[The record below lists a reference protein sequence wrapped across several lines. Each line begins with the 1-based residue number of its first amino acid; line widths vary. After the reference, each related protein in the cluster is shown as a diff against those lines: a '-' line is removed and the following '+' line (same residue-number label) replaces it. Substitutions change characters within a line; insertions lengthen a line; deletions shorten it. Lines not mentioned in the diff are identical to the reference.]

1 MTFLAMIIA
10 LSLQQVIQPNNFLQR
25 DRWLLQW
32 DAFVAERFSAQML
45 SLVITLGVIAAAA
58 YWAISAL
65 DGWLFGLA
73 ELLATAGLF
82 VWSLG
87 RADFHTA
94 LERYEAR
101 VSDDPEAACAALDG
115 LWAPMAVSK
124 VVAGSGEPEAESQE
138 PEDSLSDG
146 NSESSSTNRGAEDTD
161 LALQRLVYSGYARWF
176 APLFYFV
183 LAGPIAAVLYRA
195 LATLAADDRGPQYE
209 QVLRWAD
216 WIPARI
222 LGLTFALSGDFMA
235 VSQRAPLAHFAD
247 TTPAPQLLWELA
259 GVACNRRTGARVF
272 GDILYR
278 SAGLWL
284 LGLSAVLMLG

>member
-10 LSLQQVIQPNNFLQR
+10 LSLQQVIQPGNFLQR
-25 DRWLLQW
+25 DLWLFQW
-32 DAFVAERFSAQML
+32 DSFVAGRLSAQML
-45 SLVITLGVIAAAA
+45 RVVITLGVIAVSV
-58 YWAISAL
+58 YWALSTL

-87 RADFHTA
+87 RDDFHTA

-101 VSDDPEAACAALDG
+101 ASDNPQAACEAVQQ
-115 LWAPMAVSK
+115 LWAPLTGADERVQ
-124 VVAGSGEPEAESQE
+124 AGADAEELEGSPSGDADEVEREDITAEEQ
-138 PEDSLSDG
+138 DQ
-146 NSESSSTNRGAEDTD
+146 
-161 LALQRLVYSGYARWF
+161 ALQRLVYCGYARWF

-195 LATLAADDRGPQYE
+195 LASLAADDRGPQYL

-247 TTPAPQLLWELA
+247 ATSAPQLLWELA
-259 GVACNRRTGARVF
+259 GVACNKASGARIF

-284 LGLSAVLMLG
+284 LGLSAVLILG

>member
-10 LSLQQVIQPNNFLQR
+10 LSLQQIIQPGNFLQR
-25 DRWLLQW
+25 DRWLIQW
-32 DAFVAERFSAQML
+32 DGFVALRFSAQML
-45 SLVITLGVIAAAA
+45 RLVITLGVIAAVA
-58 YWAISAL
+58 YWALSL
-65 DGWLFGLA
+65 LEGWLFGLV
-73 ELLATAGLF
+73 ELIAISGLF

-94 LERYEAR
+94 LEQYEAR
-101 VSDDPEAACAALDG
+101 ASDDPEAARAALED
-115 LWAPMAVSK
+115 LWAPVDDADT
-124 VVAGSGEPEAESQE
+124 EPA
-138 PEDSLSDG
+138 D
-146 NSESSSTNRGAEDTD
+146 R
-161 LALQRLVYSGYARWF
+161 ALQRLVYCGYARWF

-195 LATLAADDRGPQYE
+195 VAILAANDRGPQYL

-235 VSQRAPLAHFAD
+235 VSQRAPLAHFTD

-259 GVACNRRTGARVF
+259 AVACNQGAGARIF

-284 LGLSAVLMLG
+284 LGLSAVLILG